1 MSLQLKLHM
10 WKRANFV
17 LRWRHTNDI
26 VVCYAFRTLCHWN
39 STKTTRNKR
48 NISVIF
54 RTTRIQMAVR
64 LFIYGQSGINIYK
77 SNRFDDAVRSPMNT
91 TFSPVQTFKNTCQF
105 SFFFSFLVFAI
116 FAAFTT
122 FYAPVRVVRFRVHQ
136 PVGHILFQ
144 HFINRPFEF
153 QFLRLVLS
161 QHFFATY
168 CCYCWQLIY
177 WSSNSW
183 NSNGDDYSI
192 RLFLFLRIV
201 CALIAINLYRY
212 QPHLCAVGCY
222 AISRFY
228 FFPPIRWLYAIYRAI
243 WNGKIEYST
252 VNGNRTKSSKETMVT
267 VCVLNSKNPG
277 NRSECSRIESLE
289 TEQRK

>member
-17 LRWRHTNDI
+17 LRWRQTNDI

-39 STKTTRNKR
+39 STETTRNKR

-91 TFSPVQTFKNTCQF
+91 IYSPVQTFKNTCQF

-122 FYAPVRVVRFRVHQ
+122 FYAPVRVVRVHQ

-161 QHFFATY
+161 N
-168 CCYCWQLIY
+168 I
-177 WSSNSW
+177 
-183 NSNGDDYSI
+183 
-192 RLFLFLRIV
+192 FLP
-201 CALIAINLYRY
+201 LIAATAGSWSTGVRIHEIRM
-212 QPHLCAVGCY
+212 ATT
-222 AISRFY
+222 IRFDY
-228 FFPPIRWLYAIYRAI
+228 FFFSEAYVHWL
-243 WNGKIEYST
+243 
-252 VNGNRTKSSKETMVT
+252 
-267 VCVLNSKNPG
+267 
-277 NRSECSRIESLE
+277 
-289 TEQRK
+289 Q